1 MNFEVKKSLIALAA
15 LAVVSTSF
23 AQISIYGMADMYVGK
38 TNLAAIGA
46 TTSTGAGLTNGGMDT
61 SRLGFKVAEDLGAGL
76 SAVVT
81 FETTVSP
88 DAPTATSLGDR
99 VATLAL
105 SAGAH
110 SLTLGTQYTP
120 SLNYIICNSASDCHN
135 QDQSYLGGNG
145 SVTDRNSVSYGYNA
159 APFSIQVMNG
169 FNEDGTSSAGANATT
184 HTSIGGSYTAG
195 PLVIGAAIESNGSSG
210 AGKTASNL
218 TALSVTY
225 DLGVVKL
232 GVLAGSLRNDG
243 NTDGI
248 NKSGYGLSAGV
259 PVGANAVTLSYGIN
273 TASGA
278 ARTST
283 TAAYNLLYSH
293 LLSKT
298 TNLYTFY
305 SSQTQDSNA
314 ALYTGGTANA
324 STTTLGF
331 GARKSF

>member
-1 MNFEVKKSLIALAA
+1 MNSEVKKSLIALAA
-15 LAVVSTSF
+15 LAAVSTPF
-23 AQISIYGMADMYVGK
+23 AQVTVYGMADLYVGK
-38 TNLAAIGA
+38 TNIAAVGA
-46 TTSTGAGLTNGGMDT
+46 NTSTGAGLTNGGMDT
-61 SRLGFKVAEDLGAGL
+61 SRLGFKAVEDLGAGM
-76 SAVVT
+76 SAVVNY
-81 FETTVSP
+81 ETTVNP
-88 DAPTATSLGDR
+88 DAPSATSLGDR

-120 SLNYIICNSASDCHN
+120 SLNYITCNSASDCHN

-159 APFSIQVMNG
+159 APLSIQVMNG
-169 FNEDGTSSAGANATT
+169 FNEDGTGEGANATT
-184 HTSIGGSYTAG
+184 HASIGGSYTAG

-225 DLGVVKL
+225 DFGAVKL

-259 PVGANAVTLSYGIN
+259 PVGANAVTLSYGVN

-293 LLSKT
+293 VLSKT
-298 TNLYTFY
+298 TNFYTFY
-305 SSQTQDSNA
+305 TSQTQDSNA
-314 ALYTGGTANA
+314 ALYTGGVANA
-324 STTTLGF
+324 TTTTLGL